1 MNDVQGVMH
10 VNTPFLAEAIERLV
24 QRLVEGLKPEKIILF
39 GSYAHGEPTEESDLD
54 VMIIVPESHE
64 PAYRRGQKAY
74 RCVGAIG
81 ISKDL
86 LVLTQA
92 EFDAQADV
100 ATSLARRARDEGIVL
115 YARGKTGRST
125 KVADQKPA

>member
-1 MNDVQGVMH
+1 MNDVQGEMH

>member
-1 MNDVQGVMH
+1 MNDVQGEMR

-39 GSYAHGEPTEESDLD
+39 GSYAHGEPTGESDLD

-100 ATSLARRARDEGIVL
+100 ATSLARRARDEGIIL
-115 YARGKTGRST
+115 YARGKTGRGT